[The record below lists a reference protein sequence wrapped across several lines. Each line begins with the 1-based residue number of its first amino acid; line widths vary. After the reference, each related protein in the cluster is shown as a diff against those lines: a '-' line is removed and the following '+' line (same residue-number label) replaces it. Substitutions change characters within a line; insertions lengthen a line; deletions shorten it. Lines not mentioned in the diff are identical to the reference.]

1 MLIMPQQPDLS
12 LEKLT
17 LDSIEQYT
25 TVCFSA
31 MLFVWIFHLIFFK
44 FQEMVMLKRKTNKN
58 TPHK

>member
-1 MLIMPQQPDLS
+1 MPQQPDLS

-25 TVCFSA
+25 TVGFSA